1 MLPVLVRR
9 LQYSCQLNDWSI
21 ILDISVT
28 NKKQFRLKSLWPFA
42 LLIVVI
48 ALALYYS
55 FSLAQ
60 ADFVVDDETMVYAEV
75 RQGNFYVSVRG
86 TGTLV
91 ADNIQ
96 WLAASVDGHVE
107 RVVVKPGKAVKKG
120 ELIIELSNPQLHQLL
135 EETEWELEANIA
147 ESKAS
152 EVQQK
157 SAILFQKAQM
167 LDAKLNYE
175 SSKLKLDAQKELF
188 DKKTGAVS
196 RIDYEKT
203 KLETAQWNQRWKIQD
218 KIWQTMTENLVAQN
232 NARQSRLNK
241 MRKTLERAEQQV
253 KNLMIY
259 ASLDSVVQEV
269 AVEPGQRITM
279 GSSLAKLA
287 QQGSLIAELQVAELI
302 IGEVRIGQ
310 EVIVDTRNSKVTG
323 IVSRIEPA
331 VVNGSVQVDVNFTQ
345 ALPSDAR
352 PDLSIEG
359 EIKITDI
366 ANALY
371 VSRPI
376 FAQSNSNSILYK
388 LDERGDFAQRTQVK
402 LGKGAINEIQ
412 ILEGLALGD
421 KVVIS
426 DTSSWQNFGIIRI
439 N

>member
-1 MLPVLVRR
+1 MH
-9 LQYSCQLNDWSI
+9 DWSI
-21 ILDISVT
+21 ILDISIT
-28 NKKQFRLKSLWPFA
+28 NKKQYRLKSLWPFA

-48 ALALYYS
+48 ALALNYS

-60 ADFVVDDETMVYAEV
+60 ADFFVDDETMVYAKV
-75 RQGNFYVSVRG
+75 KQGNFYVSVRG

-107 RVVVKPGKAVKKG
+107 RVVVKPGKVVKKG
-120 ELIIELSNPQLHQLL
+120 ELIIALSNPQLQQLL

-152 EVQQK
+152 EVEQK

-167 LDAKLNYE
+167 LDAKMNFE

-188 DKKTGAVS
+188 DKKSGAVS

-203 KLETAQWNQRWKIQD
+203 TLETAQLNQRWQIQD
-218 KIWQTMTENLVAQN
+218 KIWQTMIENLVAQN

-253 KNLMIY
+253 KNLMVY
-259 ASLDSVVQEV
+259 ATLDSVVQEV

-287 QQGSLIAELQVAELI
+287 QQGSLIAELQVAELLI
-302 IGEVRIGQ
+302 SEVRIGQ
-310 EVIVDTRNSKVTG
+310 QVIVDTRNSKVSG
-323 IVSRIEPA
+323 VVSRIEPT
-331 VVNGSVQVDVNFTQ
+331 VVNGSVQVDVDFTQ

-352 PDLSIEG
+352 PDLSVEG

-376 FAQSNSNSILYK
+376 FAQSNSTSTLYK
-388 LDERGDFAQRTQVK
+388 LDDDGDFAQRTQVK

-412 ILEGLALGD
+412 IIEGLALGD

-426 DTSSWQNFGIIRI
+426 DTSSWQNFEKIRI

>member
-1 MLPVLVRR
+1 M
-9 LQYSCQLNDWSI
+9 
-21 ILDISVT
+21 DISIT
-28 NKKQFRLKSLWPFA
+28 NKKQYRLKALWPFA

-48 ALALYYS
+48 ALALNYS

-60 ADFVVDDETMVYAEV
+60 ADFVVDDETMVYAKV
-75 RQGNFYVSVRG
+75 KHGNFYVSVRG

-120 ELIIELSNPQLHQLL
+120 ELIIELSNPQLQQLL

-152 EVQQK
+152 EVEQK

-203 KLETAQWNQRWKIQD
+203 KLETAQWNQRWQIQD
-218 KIWQTMTENLVAQN
+218 KIWQTMIENLVAQN

-253 KNLMIY
+253 KNLMVY

-269 AVEPGQRITM
+269 AVEPGQRISM

-287 QQGSLIAELQVAELI
+287 KQGSLIAELQVAELL

-310 EVIVDTRNSKVTG
+310 QVIVDTRNSKVSG
-323 IVSRIEPA
+323 VVSRIEPA
-331 VVNGSVQVDVNFTQ
+331 VVNGSVQVDVDFTQ

-352 PDLSIEG
+352 PDLSVEG
-359 EIKITDI
+359 EIKTTDI

-388 LDERGDFAQRTQVK
+388 LDEQGDFAQRTQVR

-426 DTSSWQNFGIIRI
+426 DTSSWQNFEKIRI

>member
-1 MLPVLVRR
+1 M
-9 LQYSCQLNDWSI
+9 
-21 ILDISVT
+21 DISVT
-28 NKKQFRLKSLWPFA
+28 NKKQNRLKSLWPFA

-48 ALALYYS
+48 ALALNYS

-60 ADFVVDDETMVYAEV
+60 ADFFVDDETMVYAKV
-75 RQGNFYVSVRG
+75 KQGNFYVSVRG

-107 RVVVKPGKAVKKG
+107 RVVVKPGKVVKKG
-120 ELIIELSNPQLHQLL
+120 ELIIALSNPQLQQLL

-152 EVQQK
+152 EVEQK

-167 LDAKLNYE
+167 LDAKMNFE

-188 DKKTGAVS
+188 DKKSGAVS

-203 KLETAQWNQRWKIQD
+203 TLETAQLNQRWQIQD
-218 KIWQTMTENLVAQN
+218 KIWQTMIENLVAQN

-253 KNLMIY
+253 KNLMVY
-259 ASLDSVVQEV
+259 ATLDSVVQEV

-287 QQGSLIAELQVAELI
+287 QQGSLIAELQVAELLI
-302 IGEVRIGQ
+302 SEVRIGQ
-310 EVIVDTRNSKVTG
+310 QVIVDTRNSKVSG
-323 IVSRIEPA
+323 VVSRIEPT
-331 VVNGSVQVDVNFTQ
+331 VVNGSVQVDVDFTQ

-352 PDLSIEG
+352 PDLSVEG

-376 FAQSNSNSILYK
+376 FAQSNSTSTLYK
-388 LDERGDFAQRTQVK
+388 LDDDGDFAQRTQVK

-412 ILEGLALGD
+412 IIEGLALGD

-426 DTSSWQNFGIIRI
+426 DTSSWQNFEKIRI

>member
-1 MLPVLVRR
+1 MIGVVV
-9 LQYSCQLNDWSI
+9 
-21 ILDISVT
+21 LDISVT
-28 NKKQFRLKSLWPFA
+28 NKKQNRLKSLWPFA

-48 ALALYYS
+48 ALALNYS

-60 ADFVVDDETMVYAEV
+60 ADFVVDDETMVYAKV
-75 RQGNFYVSVRG
+75 KQGNFYVSVRG

-107 RVVVKPGKAVKKG
+107 RVVVKPGKVVKKG
-120 ELIIELSNPQLHQLL
+120 ELIIALSNPQLQQLL

-152 EVQQK
+152 EVEQK

-167 LDAKLNYE
+167 LDAKMNFE

-188 DKKTGAVS
+188 DKKSGAVS

-203 KLETAQWNQRWKIQD
+203 TLETAQLKQRWQIQD
-218 KIWQTMTENLVAQN
+218 KIWQTMIENLVAQN

-253 KNLMIY
+253 KNLMVY
-259 ASLDSVVQEV
+259 ATLDSVVQEV

-287 QQGSLIAELQVAELI
+287 QQGSLIAELQVAELLI
-302 IGEVRIGQ
+302 SEVRIGQ
-310 EVIVDTRNSKVTG
+310 QVIVDTRNSKVSG
-323 IVSRIEPA
+323 VVSRIEPA
-331 VVNGSVQVDVNFTQ
+331 VVNGSVQVDVDFTQ

-352 PDLSIEG
+352 PDLSVEG

-376 FAQSNSNSILYK
+376 FAQSNSNSTLYK
-388 LDERGDFAQRTQVK
+388 LDDDGDFAQRIQVK

-426 DTSSWQNFGIIRI
+426 DTSSWQSFEKIRI

>member
-1 MLPVLVRR
+1 MIGVV
-9 LQYSCQLNDWSI
+9 

-28 NKKQFRLKSLWPFA
+28 NKKQNRLKSLWPFA

-48 ALALYYS
+48 ALALNYS

-60 ADFVVDDETMVYAEV
+60 ADFFVDDETMVYAKV
-75 RQGNFYVSVRG
+75 KQGNFYVSVRG

-107 RVVVKPGKAVKKG
+107 RVVVKPGKVVKKG
-120 ELIIELSNPQLHQLL
+120 ELIIALSNPQLQQLL

-152 EVQQK
+152 EVEQK

-167 LDAKLNYE
+167 LDAKMNFE

-188 DKKTGAVS
+188 DKKSGAVS

-203 KLETAQWNQRWKIQD
+203 TLETAQLNQRWQIQD
-218 KIWQTMTENLVAQN
+218 KIWQTMIENLVAQN

-253 KNLMIY
+253 KNLMVY
-259 ASLDSVVQEV
+259 ATLDSVVQEV

-287 QQGSLIAELQVAELI
+287 QQGSLIAELQVAELLI
-302 IGEVRIGQ
+302 SEVRIGQ
-310 EVIVDTRNSKVTG
+310 QVIVDTRNSKVSG
-323 IVSRIEPA
+323 VVSRIEPT
-331 VVNGSVQVDVNFTQ
+331 VVNGSVQVDVDFTQ

-352 PDLSIEG
+352 PDLSVEG

-376 FAQSNSNSILYK
+376 FAQSNSTSTLYK
-388 LDERGDFAQRTQVK
+388 LDDDGDFAQRTQVK

-412 ILEGLALGD
+412 IIEGLALGD

-426 DTSSWQNFGIIRI
+426 DTSSWQNFEKIRI